1 MLEGQALIHSEFMFR
16 AAPPL
21 AMIFIVSLLAYVVVG
36 LFMPL
41 IKLITELSG

>member
-1 MLEGQALIHSEFMFR
+1 MAEGQAMTHAEFMFR

-21 AMIFIVSLLAYVVVG
+21 VMIFIVLLLGYIVLA

-41 IKLITELSG
+41 LKLITELSG